1 MQTKQ
6 ILATLI
12 ILISTTQVTVA
23 QSEWALHISAEE
35 TVTLGDQRSSFNFLS
50 FTQLA
55 ANSGMRAGFHYTKDN
70 TLAAEVT
77 LGVVGSSRPN
87 TWFTKLVPVE
97 VVGHYNVVPLLLD
110 DSPLKFNV
118 DLGIGSWIP
127 LNIASMVLYGMKGL
141 PVYAGLMGIYSI
153 LSVVGFIRWRK

>member
-1 MQTKQ
+1 MHR
-6 ILATLI
+6 
-12 ILISTTQVTVA
+12 VNGPF
-23 QSEWALHISAEE
+23 ISA
-35 TVTLGDQRSSFNFLS
+35 QRKLLPSAIKGVHSTFYP

-70 TLAAEVT
+70 TLAAEIT

-118 DLGIGSWIP
+118 DLGFGSA
-127 LNIASMVLYGMKGL
+127 LVRAKSASYNPEVALL
-141 PVYAGLMGIYSI
+141 LASI
-153 LSVVGFIRWRK
+153 

>member
-6 ILATLI
+6 ILTTLI
-12 ILISTTQVTVA
+12 LLITTTQVTMA

-35 TVTLGDQRSSFNFLS
+35 TVTLGDQSSSFNFLS

-97 VVGHYNVVPLLLD
+97 VVGHYNVVPLLLE

-118 DLGIGSWIP
+118 DLGVGS
-127 LNIASMVLYGMKGL
+127 GL
-141 PVYAGLMGIYSI
+141 VRARSATYNTNGRFSFSEHMSAGLSLDIH
-153 LSVVGFIRWRK
+153 V